1 MKKDLKKKMIPCL
14 LIRVSGVRVSDR
26 SPRKRAAGNTWWLF
40 SFLSRNRMM
49 KGFLEGRLCNL
60 RQDACIHIDIRK
72 ILDDVLT
79 TVVTG
84 CRNKN
89 RSDMKK
95 SRPCRAAFLLKIE
108 KEKCFYKLIHSK
120 LPVEMQI
127 TVIW

>member
-1 MKKDLKKKMIPCL
+1 
-14 LIRVSGVRVSDR
+14 
-26 SPRKRAAGNTWWLF
+26 
-40 SFLSRNRMM
+40 M

-120 LPVEMQI
+120 LPVEQVKFVALLPGRNYRDLI
-127 TVIW
+127 FIS